1 MEGVQSSRGF
11 DKQAILGDILKI
23 LEDMTS
29 DWEMG
34 FAGKIDPETRLVA
47 DLAFESLD
55 VVQLA
60 VAIEEHFKSSGL
72 PFQKLFMR
80 RDGGYVDDV
89 RVSEVVD
96 FLYNHINDRGS
107 RKEALGS
114 PSVTDQA
121 G

>member
-1 MEGVQSSRGF
+1 MEQLPNS
-11 DKQAILGDILKI
+11 KPLEKYAILGEVLKI

-34 FAGKIDPETRLVA
+34 FAGKIGSETRLVA

-60 VAIEEHFKSSGL
+60 VAIEEHFKRSGL

-80 RDGGYVDDV
+80 LDGGYVEDV

-96 FLYNHINDRGS
+96 FLGRYIGS
-107 RKEALGS
+107 
-114 PSVTDQA
+114 
-121 G
+121 

>member
-1 MEGVQSSRGF
+1 MEGVQSSKGF
-11 DKQAILGDILKI
+11 EKQAILGEILKI

-34 FAGKIDPETRLVA
+34 FAGKIGPETRLVA

-96 FLYNHINDRGS
+96 FLFNHINNGGS
-107 RKEALGS
+107 
-114 PSVTDQA
+114 
-121 G
+121 